1 MPEINFHLG
10 DCMDF
15 MRGKPDNYYDLAVVD
30 PPYGGG
36 GSGDSPFPAA
46 QAGSEGGSTDTEPD
60 NGDTRNT
67 RGRFAKYERR
77 ELPPPR
83 IDCARTGG
91 TWAAKYSRKSASE
104 PDKRMGGE
112 LQNYPPPQEGEE
124 QSASSN
130 IEFWDFAPPQEY
142 FDELFRVSKNQIIW
156 GGNYFS
162 LPPTRCFLVWR
173 KLTIAETFTMAMCEY
188 AWTSFNANAKLFECA
203 PQGNAREKRFHPTQ
217 KPVKLYTWCLGL
229 FAKPGDRLLDTHGGS
244 MSSAVAAWQLGFD
257 MDICEANEFYFQR
270 GRERV
275 EKEMRQPNLF

>member
-1 MPEINFHLG
+1 MTEINFHLG

-15 MRGKPDNYYDLAVVD
+15 MRRKPDNYYDLAVVD

-112 LQNYPPPQEGEE
+112 LQNYPPPAGRRGAIRLKQH
-124 QSASSN
+124 
-130 IEFWDFAPPQEY
+130 
-142 FDELFRVSKNQIIW
+142 RV
-156 GGNYFS
+156 
-162 LPPTRCFLVWR
+162 
-173 KLTIAETFTMAMCEY
+173 
-188 AWTSFNANAKLFECA
+188 
-203 PQGNAREKRFHPTQ
+203 
-217 KPVKLYTWCLGL
+217 LGL
-229 FAKPGDRLLDTHGGS
+229 RSPAGILRRAFP
-244 MSSAVAAWQLGFD
+244 
-257 MDICEANEFYFQR
+257 
-270 GRERV
+270 RV
-275 EKEMRQPNLF
+275 EKPDNLGR